1 MNERGDFARRAS
13 LQAYLVAAFSLA
25 YAVTFLGFARPQPDN
40 HAAAALAWALL
51 TGGALSATIAIVGVV
66 SRVSG
71 EDDRRWLLL
80 IGVGYA
86 LLSATHGA
94 YAAIAELSRPVTAPA
109 VAVGDLSPIDPRGF
123 ATFGLAGLW
132 VLTLGIVIRSNGSS
146 LPRGLGTL
154 AIIDGID
161 LILLFVAT
169 LAGQTALLDV
179 TAALA
184 AVILGPAFWI
194 WTART
199 LRA

>member
-25 YAVTFLGFARPQPDN
+25 YAVTFLGFARPDPSN

-51 TGGALSATIAIVGVV
+51 TAGALSATIAIVGVV
-66 SRVSG
+66 SRVNG

-94 YAAIAELSRPVTAPA
+94 YAATAELSNLPA
-109 VAVGDLSPIDPRGF
+109 GDLSPIDPRGF

-132 VLTLGIVIRSNGSS
+132 VLTLGIVIRGGTTS

-154 AIIDGID
+154 AIVDGID
-161 LILLFVAT
+161 LLLLFVAT
-169 LAGQTALLDV
+169 LAGQTALLNI

>member
-1 MNERGDFARRAS
+1 MNERRDFARRAS

-25 YAVTFLGFARPQPDN
+25 YAVTFLGFARPEPSN

-51 TGGALSATIAIVGVV
+51 TAGALSATIAIVGVV

-94 YAAIAELSRPVTAPA
+94 YAAIAELSNLP
-109 VAVGDLSPIDPRGF
+109 VGDLSPIDPRGF

-132 VLTLGIVIRSNGSS
+132 VLTLGIVIRGGTTS

-154 AIIDGID
+154 AIVDGID
-161 LILLFVAT
+161 LLLLFVAT
-169 LAGQTALLDV
+169 LAGQTALLNI

-194 WTART
+194 WTARA